1 MSLSLSRDQ
10 VKATVKEAADIVQV
24 IGEHVELRRA
34 GARFTGRCPF
44 HNEKTPSFSVNPQGQ
59 FYHCFGCG
67 EHGDVFSFV
76 MNFHHMDFPDALKM
90 LAQKFGVELPERKL
104 SPEEQA
110 HLRLRDSL
118 YQANEEA
125 VLIYQQCLR
134 HPKWGKSAR
143 AYLEQRGVPQEFVER
158 YRLGYAPA
166 TEQTGWSYLFEQLM
180 AKGFSAEVL
189 EQVGL
194 AVRKDR
200 GGHYDRFRSRILF
213 PINDM
218 TGRVVAFGGRILGE
232 GQPKYMNSPESP
244 IFEKSRLLFGL
255 QQHRQAI
262 RQARKALVVEGN
274 FDLLSLVVHGIENVV
289 APLGT
294 ALTRSHI
301 HSLRSYGD
309 EVVLLFDAD
318 AAGLKAAMRS
328 IPFLLAERVEGRVAL
343 LPVGH
348 DPDSFVREQGPAA
361 VEALVASARP
371 LAEFAFDTLVREH
384 SLTLTGKNR
393 IVSELQQLLAEADL
407 EQRELMI
414 AHFSEKLGVSPGYFH
429 GKPERGARKTP
440 VAPAPQPGTAPTK
453 MATRDKQLVDFLV
466 LHPEYYQELHAA
478 GMGTVVQHPLAQEIF
493 AHIGRHAQNQTCQPE
508 DLLVGIEDL
517 GVQNYIVELL
527 TALPPLSEEEVPE
540 PGQRMI
546 DELLQWLRTEGL
558 RRDGAHLQQRIADAE
573 RRGDLVLLMELLRE
587 KQALIRK

>member
-1 MSLSLSRDQ
+1 MSLSLARDQ
-10 VKATVKEAADIVQV
+10 IKATVKDAADIVQV

-44 HNEKTPSFSVNPQGQ
+44 HSEKTPSFSVNPQGQ

-76 MNFHHMDFPDALKM
+76 MHFHHMDFPDALKM

-104 SPEEQA
+104 SPAEQA
-110 HLRLRDSL
+110 QLRLRESL

-134 HPKWGKSAR
+134 HPKWGKNAR
-143 AYLEQRGVPQEFVER
+143 AYLEQRGVPLEFVER
-158 YRLGYAPA
+158 YRLGYAPT

-180 AKGFSAEVL
+180 AKGFNPEVL

-194 AVRKDR
+194 AVRNDR

-218 TGRVVAFGGRILGE
+218 TGRVVAFGGRILGQ

-262 RQARKALVVEGN
+262 RQARRALVVEGN

-328 IPFLLAERVEGRVAL
+328 IPFLLAERVDGRVAL

-384 SLTLTGKNR
+384 GLTLTGKNR
-393 IVSELQQLLAEADL
+393 IVGELQQLLAEADM

-429 GKPERGARKTP
+429 GKTERLPPKSPGENSK
-440 VAPAPQPGTAPTK
+440 QPGASPKK
-453 MATRDKQLVDFLV
+453 MAIRDKQLLDFLI
-466 LHPEYYQELHAA
+466 LHPEHYHELHAA
-478 GMGTVVQHPLAQEIF
+478 GMGEVVTHPLAQEIF
-493 AHIGRHAQNQTCQPE
+493 AHIGRRAQGETCQPE
-508 DLLVGIEDL
+508 DLLGGIEDL
-517 GVQNYIVELL
+517 DVHAYIVELL
-527 TALPPLSEEEVPE
+527 TALPPPAEEDAPE

-546 DELLQWLRTEGL
+546 DELLRWLLTERQ
-558 RRDGAHLQQRIADAE
+558 RRDGAGLQQRIADAE
-573 RRGDLVLLMELLRE
+573 RSGDIVLLMELLRE
-587 KQALIRK
+587 KQALIKK

>member
-1 MSLSLSRDQ
+1 M
-10 VKATVKEAADIVQV
+10 VKDAADIVQV

-34 GARFTGRCPF
+34 GARFTGLCPF
-44 HNEKTPSFSVNPQGQ
+44 HGEKTPSFSVNPQGQ

-76 MNFHHMDFPDALKM
+76 MKFHHMDFPDALKM

-104 SPEEQA
+104 SESEQA
-110 HLRLRDSL
+110 HLRQRDLL

-125 VLIYQQCLR
+125 VLVYQQCLR
-134 HPKWGKSAR
+134 HPKWGKNAR
-143 AYLEQRGVPQEFVER
+143 TYLEQRGVPREIVDR
-158 YRLGYAPA
+158 YRLGYAPGP
-166 TEQTGWSYLFEQLM
+166 EEGGWSYLFDQLT
-180 AKGFSAEVL
+180 AKGMSAEIL

-200 GGHYDRFRSRILF
+200 GGHYDRFRSRIMF

-262 RQARKALVVEGN
+262 RQARRALVVEGN

-328 IPFLLAERVEGRVAL
+328 IPYLLAEQVDGRVAL
-343 LPVGH
+343 LPAGH
-348 DPDSFVREQGPAA
+348 DPDSFVREQGA
-361 VEALVASARP
+361 VAVQALVASARP
-371 LAEFAFDTLVREH
+371 LAEFAFDTLVSEH
-384 SLTLTGKNR
+384 GLTLAGKNR
-393 IVSELQQLLAEADL
+393 IVGELQQLLAEAADR

-414 AHFSEKLGVSPGYFH
+414 AHFSEKLGVSPGYFR
-429 GKPERGARKTP
+429 GKAGAETTRPPVEAERQADPSR
-440 VAPAPQPGTAPTK
+440 K
-453 MATRDKQLVDFLV
+453 MAKRDKQLVDFLL
-466 LHPEYYQELHAA
+466 LHPEFFHQLRDA
-478 GMGTVVQHPLAQEIF
+478 GMEQVVTDPLALEII
-493 AHIGRHAQNQTCQPE
+493 AHIEGQSRNGACQPE
-508 DLLVGIEDL
+508 DLLGGIGNA
-517 GVQNYIVELL
+517 GVENYIVELL
-527 TALPPLSEEEVPE
+527 TALPPFTEEEDE
-540 PGQRMI
+540 QGQGQRMV
-546 DELLQWLRTEGL
+546 DELLNWMRIERQ
-558 RRDGAHLQQRIADAE
+558 RRDGAGLQQRIAKAE
-573 RRGDLVLLMELLRE
+573 QEGNIVLLMELLRE
-587 KQALIRK
+587 KQALERKRQSF